1 MATQTT
7 LDKTSSEVTV
17 LEQTLQEYAAIP
29 YARGDIRMQLITDYD
44 RGRFL
49 LVTEGWD
56 GERRVHHIFVD
67 VELRGDKFWIHRDG
81 TEEGIATDLERA
93 GIPKNRIVLA
103 WHPEEV
109 RHLTEYAVK

>member
-1 MATQTT
+1 MATTIPLT
-7 LDKTSSEVTV
+7 DKDL
-17 LEQTLQEYAAIP
+17 LENILKDYASIP
-29 YARGDIRMQLITDYD
+29 YAHGDLQLQFLTDPNNHRY
-44 RGRFL
+44 L
-49 LVTEGWD
+49 LLTMGWD
-56 GERRVHHIFVD
+56 GERRVHHILGD

-81 TEEGIATDLERA
+81 TEDGIATDLERA